1 MTLNIKNLI
10 QLFKNNFT
18 DWYHRRTFKMNDLGE
33 LFIKTSKEWYNKDP
47 FRESAV
53 IAYYAIFSIPGL
65 LVLIVTVSG
74 YFFDKDVVNQN
85 IIAQIAGTMGAD
97 TAAEIKNM
105 LTNVSQSKSTVLG
118 SIIGIATILIGATG
132 VFVELQKSFNFIWA
146 VKVVPKRGF
155 LPILRTRLF
164 SFGLILAI
172 AFLLTISL
180 VVSTALEA
188 MSNWIKV
195 DSSQFMIIVFKILN
209 FIISLAVISTLFGL
223 MFKILPDA
231 EIKWRHVWLGSL
243 VTGLL
248 FTIGKT
254 ALAYYFGKTN
264 PASVYGAAG
273 SIILMLL
280 WVSYSSMIM
289 FFGAEFTATYADIY
303 SGKVPPSEIAKV
315 DNAALSQ
322 QLKTNS

>member
-1 MTLNIKNLI
+1 MVFKIKDLSG
-10 QLFKNNFT
+10 LFQT
-18 DWYHRRTFKMNDLGE
+18 TF
-33 LFIKTSKEWYNKDP
+33 KEWYRKDP

-65 LVLIVTVSG
+65 LVLIVTIAG
-74 YFFDKDVVNQN
+74 YFFGKDTVNQN
-85 IIAQIAGTMGAD
+85 IIAQISSTMGAD
-97 TAAEIKNM
+97 IATQIKEM
-105 LTNVSQSKSTVLG
+105 LLKESQAKATVLR
-118 SIIGIATILIGATG
+118 SIIGITTILVGATG
-132 VFVELQKSFNFIWA
+132 VFVELQKTFNLIWQ
-146 VKVVPKRGF
+146 VKVAPKTGIIA
-155 LPILRTRLF
+155 ILKARLF
-164 SFGLILAI
+164 SFGLILGI

-188 MSNWIKV
+188 MSHWIKV
-195 DSSQFMIIVFKILN
+195 DTSTFMIIALKIFN
-209 FIISLAVISTLFGL
+209 FTLSLAVISALFGL

-231 EIKWRHVWLGSL
+231 KIEWKHVWLGSI

-254 ALAYYFGKTN
+254 ALAYYFGKAE

-289 FFGAEFTATYADIY
+289 FFGAEFTAAYANRY
-303 SGKVPPSEIAKV
+303 SGTVPPTEIAKV
-315 DNAALSQ
+315 AIDP
-322 QLKTNS
+322 KHG